1 MKLALPLL
9 LSAAT
14 ISSIS
19 IPSPTT
25 QLESSLPD
33 KRFKKD
39 LTFGGPFLPVD
50 PTFINIL
57 HFMST
62 VAGTDF
68 DELVEPHT
76 YTAPV
81 YRQVQISTSA
91 WTEARFLLWGI
102 YSAAIYMVRFSRF
115 HDVLIKL
122 YWDKSPVGEI
132 NLMASGTT
140 GNDARG
146 FIDDGGELSP
156 VDTGRNTTQIL
167 TERLKTPSVQNTTG
181 RGTTNTTSAVDS
193 INIWY
198 PALSIP
204 STSPTPFLN
213 APLSTRMS
221 INVERVI
228 GAVTLKR
235 HDVFLTFYTAILH
248 LAQVPAADAMRSF
261 NSKSP
266 TADLRVHMFETGLG
280 CLVGTYHHIH
290 YLSDVNMKLQC

>member
-14 ISSIS
+14 VASIS

-33 KRFKKD
+33 NRFKKD
-39 LTFGGPFLPVD
+39 LTFGAPFLPVN

-81 YRQVQISTSA
+81 YRQVQISTFA

-115 HDVLIKL
+115 HDVLINL

-140 GNDARG
+140 SDDTRG

-181 RGTTNTTSAVDS
+181 RGTTNTASAVDS
-193 INIWY
+193 INISY

-204 STSPTPFLN
+204 SISPTPFVN
-213 APLSTRMS
+213 APLSTRMT
-221 INVERVI
+221 INVKRVI

-280 CLVGTYHHIH
+280 CLVSTCQHMHTS
-290 YLSDVNMKLQC
+290 SDMNMRPQC